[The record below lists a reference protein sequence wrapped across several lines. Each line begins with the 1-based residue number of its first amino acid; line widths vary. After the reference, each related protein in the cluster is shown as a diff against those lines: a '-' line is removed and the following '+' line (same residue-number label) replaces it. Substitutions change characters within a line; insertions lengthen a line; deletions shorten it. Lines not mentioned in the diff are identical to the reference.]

1 MAELKQGRWVKVHE
15 PGQANYVESENV
27 MDIVIGTGRCQAEA
41 TYTVRSYKKAAY
53 WLEEYLKAAEA
64 MQIVAADILEQ
75 IKAAADSANREDDEV
90 SASGEG
96 WSSVTHRQAGPHR
109 VHIHRKAGGL
119 RLPAK
124 LLHHGLF
131 GVRTGHM
138 DKHGTIPPGILRQ
151 PCIAQIFFQTPF
163 FLPPLI
169 DQPKNRMLYAD

>member
-75 IKAAADSANREDDEV
+75 IKAAADSANREDSEI
-90 SASGEG
+90 SASGDG
-96 WSSVTHRQAGPHR
+96 WSGIIEKMGDGSFKVQLSWAVSEPVTKKQKASKKKKGAKEESAEKPEEKSTKKRGGR
-109 VHIHRKAGGL
+109 RKKEA
-119 RLPAK
+119 A
-124 LLHHGLF
+124 
-131 GVRTGHM
+131 T
-138 DKHGTIPPGILRQ
+138 DE
-151 PCIAQIFFQTPF
+151 A
-163 FLPPLI
+163 
-169 DQPKNRMLYAD
+169 NS

>member
-64 MQIVAADILEQ
+64 MQIVAAEILEQ
-75 IKAAADSANREDDEV
+75 IKAAAEGADREDDEV

-96 WSSVTHRQAGPHR
+96 WSSIIEKMSDGSFKVQLSWTVDEPVTKKQ
-109 VHIHRKAGGL
+109 KAL
-119 RLPAK
+119 KKKKEKAVAEEEPAK
-124 LLHHGLF
+124 K
-131 GVRTGHM
+131 RSKKKEET
-138 DKHGTIPPGILRQ
+138 
-151 PCIAQIFFQTPF
+151 
-163 FLPPLI
+163 
-169 DQPKNRMLYAD
+169 ADEANS

>member
-15 PGQANYVESENV
+15 PGQANHVESENV

-64 MQIVAADILEQ
+64 MQIVAAEILEQ

-96 WSSVTHRQAGPHR
+96 WSSVIEKMGDGSFKVQLSWAVNETVTKKQKAPKKKSKEEPAAEKTTKKRGGR
-109 VHIHRKAGGL
+109 RKKEA
-119 RLPAK
+119 
-124 LLHHGLF
+124 
-131 GVRTGHM
+131 T
-138 DKHGTIPPGILRQ
+138 
-151 PCIAQIFFQTPF
+151 
-163 FLPPLI
+163 
-169 DQPKNRMLYAD
+169 ADEANS

>member
-96 WSSVTHRQAGPHR
+96 WSSVIEKMGDGSFKVQLSWAVNETVTKKQKASKKKKEKAAEKPEEKTTKKRGGR
-109 VHIHRKAGGL
+109 RKKEA
-119 RLPAK
+119 A
-124 LLHHGLF
+124 
-131 GVRTGHM
+131 
-138 DKHGTIPPGILRQ
+138 
-151 PCIAQIFFQTPF
+151 
-163 FLPPLI
+163 
-169 DQPKNRMLYAD
+169 ADEANS

>member
-96 WSSVTHRQAGPHR
+96 WSSVIEKMGFETYFLIVWDFINYARSVNVYIGPGRGSAAGSLLAFCMGITDMDPIRFNLLFERFLNPER
-109 VHIHRKAGGL
+109 VSW
-119 RLPAK
+119 P
-124 LLHHGLF
+124 
-131 GVRTGHM
+131 
-138 DKHGTIPPGILRQ
+138 D
-151 PCIAQIFFQTPF
+151 
-163 FLPPLI
+163 
-169 DQPKNRMLYAD
+169 